1 MQLNWSESESESE
14 HGQEQEQEQEQE
26 HEHEHEHGQEHRHRA
41 RDRVGSLLRRASHAG
56 LPIGGR
62 DFDRLEEIVE
72 MSETMF

>member
-1 MQLNWSESESESE
+1 MKLNWSES
-14 HGQEQEQEQEQE
+14 E
-26 HEHEHEHGQEHRHRA
+26 HEHEHEHEHEYGHEYGHGHGQEYRHRA
-41 RDRVGSLLRRASHAG
+41 RDRLGSLLRRASHTG

>member
-1 MQLNWSESESESE
+1 L
-14 HGQEQEQEQEQE
+14 G
-26 HEHEHEHGQEHRHRA
+26 R
-41 RDRVGSLLRRASHAG
+41 LLRRASHAG